1 MIVNQNII
9 NILLKDK
16 DTMIGFTQSLK
27 TKIADLE
34 HQLVTHK
41 QQHSDELNQLQQ
53 TITQLSQQLNHSNSQ
68 SEYDTA
74 RANLQLLGA
83 TMLNDI
89 RDTTLANSIKLDE
102 EKQML
107 SELDKLFN
115 QTHVAIGNLK
125 KRAGHLNDH
134 AEKSMATAAELS
146 LSANGISSLV
156 SSIQQISEQTNLL
169 ALNAAIEAARAGD
182 AGRGFAVVASEVRQL
197 ASNAHDASANIEKLV
212 ATVIEQTEQIK
223 NVVITNQ
230 TCSRDIAVSSE
241 QIDQVVTDVLQSSG
255 VMKRVIGEASMTAF
269 LTTVKLD
276 HSVWK
281 SNVYSVL
288 ANKDLNASVN
298 SHTECRLG
306 KWYYKGEGQNFAS
319 LSSFKT
325 IEQPHT
331 TVHSAGKAAV
341 IAMQSGNESTI
352 LAHLETMEQAS
363 INVVRAIDHLLT
375 QSQQ

>member
-1 MIVNQNII
+1 MIVYQNII

-16 DTMIGFTQSLK
+16 ETMIGFTQSLK
-27 TKIADLE
+27 TKIADSE

-41 QQHSDELNQLQQ
+41 QQRSDELNQLQQ

-156 SSIQQISEQTNLL
+156 SSI
-169 ALNAAIEAARAGD
+169 
-182 AGRGFAVVASEVRQL
+182 
-197 ASNAHDASANIEKLV
+197 
-212 ATVIEQTEQIK
+212 
-223 NVVITNQ
+223 
-230 TCSRDIAVSSE
+230 
-241 QIDQVVTDVLQSSG
+241 
-255 VMKRVIGEASMTAF
+255 
-269 LTTVKLD
+269 
-276 HSVWK
+276 
-281 SNVYSVL
+281 
-288 ANKDLNASVN
+288 
-298 SHTECRLG
+298 
-306 KWYYKGEGQNFAS
+306 
-319 LSSFKT
+319 
-325 IEQPHT
+325 
-331 TVHSAGKAAV
+331 
-341 IAMQSGNESTI
+341 
-352 LAHLETMEQAS
+352 
-363 INVVRAIDHLLT
+363 
-375 QSQQ
+375 